1 METISNT
8 IFEDYFLDNENYDE
22 LLTDK
27 MAIKADWKVVLHN
40 LLKIGPEK
48 LAEKQADINWL
59 LAENG
64 VTYNVYNDPKGLNRP
79 WNLNIVP
86 FIIHQKEWK
95 GVEKGIQQRA
105 EILNLVLKDLYG
117 KRELLKNGII
127 PPEVIYA
134 HSGFLRAC
142 DQIQYKTSKQLLVY
156 AADLARGPDGRM
168 WVVNDRTQA
177 PSGMGYALENR
188 FSTSKISPELFTN
201 INVTQPSNF
210 FNDFNALLLD
220 VASTNV
226 ESPMVVILTP
236 GPHNETYFEHSY
248 LSSFLG
254 YPLVKGNDLVVR
266 HGKVWL
272 KSLKGLKQ
280 VDVILRRVD
289 DTFMDPLELREDSYL
304 GVAGLLEAV
313 RLQNVTIVNPIGSGI
328 LENPALIPFM
338 EDICNYFLNEDLILP
353 QIASWWCG
361 QEKERKH
368 VLADL
373 PSFVVKRIDR
383 SNREHIYFCE
393 FLDKKALEHLKNEIL
408 EHPYNFVAQEK
419 ISFSTAPN
427 FVEKQLEP
435 RKVLCRTFAI
445 AKEDGYSV
453 MPGGLVRVAQER
465 KELFVSN
472 QRGGTSKDFWVVNDT
487 PQPNL
492 QNYSWNKTNS
502 SPSSDINDVPSSTAE
517 NLFWSGRY
525 IGRSLVTAR
534 YLRVVLNEMVHLRFN
549 DQKSVSESES
559 ESLKILFQSITKITS
574 TFPGFIGKNEVEAL
588 KNPLKEIEAV
598 ILDETKIGSFAQS
611 MQSFNASYY
620 SLRNL
625 WSRDMW
631 RVFDGIKKHIK
642 NLKKEET
649 YSIHALTNF
658 FDKIITRLIA
668 FMALTEESILV
679 RQGLLLY
686 FIGLQIEIS
695 AMNIEKFRALL
706 IVNYDEDLEYEI
718 LESLLNSHESLNIY
732 RHSYNSYLSLEN
744 VVNLIILD
752 KEYARS
758 LTYRMHRL
766 KKDIDKL
773 PSTGGSTELT
783 VCQEHINMIIS
794 KIERFDLAEML
805 HIDPE
810 SNMRKHLDDS
820 LSELSDLLHMT
831 SLSISDTYFNHS
843 QTQKQLVNRN
853 LTN

>member
-1 METISNT
+1 MKTVT
-8 IFEDYFLDNENYDE
+8 KTLFENYFSASTRYDE
-22 LLTDK
+22 LLTSK
-27 MAIKADWKVVLHN
+27 MDIKDNWKVLSQN
-40 LLKIGPEK
+40 LSKIGPEN
-48 LAEKQADINWL
+48 LALKQTEIDWL

-79 WNLNIVP
+79 WDLNVVP
-86 FIIHQKEWK
+86 YIIHQNEWNK
-95 GVEKGIQQRA
+95 VEKGIQQRA
-105 EILNLVLKDLYG
+105 ELLNLVLKDLYG

-134 HSGFLRAC
+134 HSGFLRSC
-142 DQIQYKTSKQLLVY
+142 DKIQYKTSKQLLIY
-156 AADLARGPDGRM
+156 AADLARGPDGRL

-188 FSTSKISPELFTN
+188 FSTSKIFPELYTN
-201 INVTQPSNF
+201 INVAQPSNF
-210 FNDFNALLLD
+210 FNDLNELLLNS
-220 VASTNV
+220 ATTNV

-254 YPLVKGNDLVVR
+254 HPLVKGNDLVVR

-280 VDVILRRVD
+280 VDVILRRID
-289 DTFMDPLELREDSYL
+289 DSFMDPLELREDSYL

-313 RLQNVTIVNPIGSGI
+313 RLQNVTIVNPIGSGV
-328 LENPALIPFM
+328 LENPALNPFM
-338 EDICNYFLNEDLILP
+338 KNICKYFLDADLMLP

-368 VLADL
+368 VLEDL
-373 PSFVVKRIDR
+373 SSFVVKRIDR

-393 FLDKKALEHLKNEIL
+393 FLDKKALENLKKEIL
-408 EHPYNFVAQEK
+408 NYPHKFVAQEK

-427 FVEKQLEP
+427 FVKSELEP
-435 RKVLCRTFAI
+435 RKISCRTFAI
-445 AKEDGYSV
+445 AKDSSYSV
-453 MPGGLVRVAQER
+453 MPGGLVRVAPER
-465 KELFVSN
+465 EELFVSN
-472 QRGGTSKDFWVVNDT
+472 QRGGTSKDFWVVNDL

-492 QNYSWNKTNS
+492 QNYSWNKSNS
-502 SPSSDINDVPSSTAE
+502 SASTGLNDVPSNTAE

-525 IGRSLVTAR
+525 IGRALVTAR
-534 YLRVVLNEMVHLRFN
+534 YLRMVLSQMTHAQYN
-549 DQKSVSESES
+549 DRKPES

-574 TFPGFIGKNEVEAL
+574 TFPGFMSENDEVL
-588 KNPLKEIEAV
+588 NNPLKEIKAI
-598 ILDETKIGSFAQS
+598 ILDENKVGSFAQS
-611 MQSFNASYY
+611 MQSFNTSYY

-631 RVFDGIKKHIK
+631 RVFDGIQKHIK
-642 NLKKEET
+642 TLKKEDSYT
-649 YSIHALTNF
+649 VFKLTNF

-686 FIGLQIEIS
+686 FIGLQLENS

-706 IVNYDEDLEYEI
+706 IVNYDEELEYEI

-732 RHSYNSYLSLEN
+732 RYSYNSYLSLEN
-744 VVNLIILD
+744 VLNLIILD

-758 LTYRMHRL
+758 LTYQMHRL

-773 PSTGGSTELT
+773 PVTNKNAELT
-783 VCQEHINMIIS
+783 ICQQNMNIVIS
-794 KIERFDLAEML
+794 KMEGLNITDLL
-805 HIDPE
+805 TINPE
-810 SNMRKHLDDS
+810 SNMRDNLDHS
-820 LSELSDLLHMT
+820 LSELSDLLHTT

-843 QTQKQLVNRN
+843 QPQKQLVDRN
-853 LTN
+853 ITT

>member
-1 METISNT
+1 MKTVT
-8 IFEDYFLDNENYDE
+8 KTLFENYFSASTRYDE
-22 LLTDK
+22 LLTSK
-27 MAIKADWKVVLHN
+27 MEIKDNWKVLSQN
-40 LLKIGPEK
+40 LSKIGPET
-48 LAEKQADINWL
+48 LALKQTEIDWL

-79 WNLNIVP
+79 WDLNVVP
-86 FIIHQKEWK
+86 YIIHQNEWNK
-95 GVEKGIQQRA
+95 VEKGIQQRA
-105 EILNLVLKDLYG
+105 ELLNLVLKDLYG

-134 HSGFLRAC
+134 HSGFLRSC
-142 DQIQYKTSKQLLVY
+142 DKIQYKTSKQLLIY
-156 AADLARGPDGRM
+156 AADLARGPDGRL

-188 FSTSKISPELFTN
+188 FSTSKILPELYKD
-201 INVTQPSNF
+201 INVAQPSNF
-210 FNDFNALLLD
+210 FNDLNQLLLNS
-220 VASTNV
+220 ATTNV

-280 VDVILRRVD
+280 VDVILRRID
-289 DTFMDPLELREDSYL
+289 DSFMDPLELREDSYL
-304 GVAGLLEAV
+304 GVAGLLEVV
-313 RLQNVTIVNPIGSGI
+313 RLQNVTIVNPIGSGV
-328 LENPALIPFM
+328 LENPALNPFM
-338 EDICNYFLNEDLILP
+338 KNICKYFLDEDLMLP

-361 QEKERKH
+361 QEKERKL
-368 VLADL
+368 VLEDL
-373 PSFVVKRIDR
+373 SSFVVKRIDR

-393 FLDKKALEHLKNEIL
+393 FLDKKALENLKKEIL
-408 EHPYNFVAQEK
+408 NYPHKFVAQEK

-427 FVEKQLEP
+427 FVKSELEP
-435 RKVLCRTFAI
+435 RKISCRTFAI
-445 AKEDGYSV
+445 AKDDGYSV
-453 MPGGLVRVAQER
+453 MPGGLVRVAPER
-465 KELFVSN
+465 EELFVSN
-472 QRGGTSKDFWVVNDT
+472 QRGGTSKDFWVVNDL

-502 SPSSDINDVPSSTAE
+502 SASKGLNDVPSNTAE

-525 IGRSLVTAR
+525 IGRALVTAR
-534 YLRVVLNEMVHLRFN
+534 YLRMVLSQMTHAQYHDR
-549 DQKSVSESES
+549 KPES
-559 ESLKILFQSITKITS
+559 ESLKILFQSITQITS
-574 TFPGFIGKNEVEAL
+574 TFPGFMSENEDVL
-588 KNPLKEIEAV
+588 HNPLKEIKAI
-598 ILDETKIGSFAQS
+598 ILDDTKVGSFAQS
-611 MQSFNASYY
+611 MQSFNTSYY

-631 RVFDGIKKHIK
+631 RVFDGIQKHIK
-642 NLKKEET
+642 NLKKEDSYT
-649 YSIHALTNF
+649 VFKLTNF

-686 FIGLQIEIS
+686 FIGLQLENS

-706 IVNYDEDLEYEI
+706 IVNYDEELEYEI

-732 RHSYNSYLSLEN
+732 RYSYNSYLSLEN
-744 VVNLIILD
+744 VLNLIILD

-758 LTYRMHRL
+758 LTYQMHRL

-773 PSTGGSTELT
+773 PVTNNNGELT
-783 VCQEHINMIIS
+783 VCQENMNVVIS
-794 KIERFDLAEML
+794 KMERLNIADML
-805 HIDPE
+805 TINPE
-810 SNMRKHLDDS
+810 SNMRENLDRS
-820 LSELSDLLHMT
+820 LSELSDLLHTT

-843 QTQKQLVNRN
+843 QPQKQLVDRN
-853 LTN
+853 ITT

>member
-1 METISNT
+1 MKTLTKTLFDN
-8 IFEDYFLDNENYDE
+8 YFTASPSYDE
-22 LLTDK
+22 LLTSK
-27 MAIKADWKVVLHN
+27 MRIKDNWKVLSKN
-40 LLKIGPEK
+40 LLKIGPK
-48 LAEKQADINWL
+48 HLALKQTEINWL

-79 WNLNIVP
+79 WDLNVVP
-86 FIIHQKEWK
+86 FIIHQKEWLT
-95 GVEKGIQQRA
+95 VEKGIQQRA

-117 KRELLKNGII
+117 KRELLKNGIV

-142 DQIQYKTSKQLLVY
+142 DQIQYKNSKQLLVY

-188 FSTSKISPELFTN
+188 FSTSKTSPELFTN
-201 INVTQPSNF
+201 INVSQPSNF
-210 FNDFNALLLD
+210 FNDFNALLLNS
-220 VASTNV
+220 ASTKV

-236 GPHNETYFEHSY
+236 GPHNETYFEHAY

-280 VDVILRRVD
+280 VDVILRRID

-313 RLQNVTIVNPIGSGI
+313 RLQNVTIINPIGSGV

-338 EDICNYFLNEDLILP
+338 ENICKYFLNEDLILP

-373 PSFVVKRIDR
+373 SSYVVKRIDR
-383 SNREHIYFCE
+383 SEREHIYFCE
-393 FLDKKALEHLKNEIL
+393 FLDKKALKILKREIL
-408 EHPYNFVAQEK
+408 EYPYKFVAQEK

-427 FVEKQLEP
+427 FTKNKLEP
-435 RKVLCRTFAI
+435 RNISCRTFAI
-445 AKEDGYSV
+445 AKENSYSV
-453 MPGGLVRVAQER
+453 MPGGLVRVAPDS

-472 QRGGTSKDFWVVNDT
+472 QRGGTSKDFWVVNDE

-502 SPSSDINDVPSSTAE
+502 SISRDINDVPSNTAE

-525 IGRSLVTAR
+525 IGRTLVTAR
-534 YLRVVLNEMVHLRFN
+534 YLRMVLSQMTHAEYN
-549 DQKSVSESES
+549 DRKSES

-574 TFPGFIGKNEVEAL
+574 TFPGFMAEDEDVL
-588 KNPLKEIEAV
+588 LHPLKEIKSI

-611 MQSFNASYY
+611 MQSFNTSYY

-631 RVFDGIKKHIK
+631 RVFDGIQKHIK
-642 NLKKEET
+642 KLQQEES
-649 YSIHALTNF
+649 YSVFILTNF

-686 FIGLQIEIS
+686 FIGLQLEMS

-706 IVNYDEDLEYEI
+706 IVNYDEELEYEI

-732 RHSYNSYLSLEN
+732 RYSYNSYLSIEN

-752 KEYARS
+752 KEYSRS
-758 LTYRMHRL
+758 LTCQIQRL

-773 PSTGGSTELT
+773 PTKNENTELT
-783 VCQEHINMIIS
+783 VCQENINVALS
-794 KIERFDLAEML
+794 KIESFDVAEL
-805 HIDPE
+805 LEVNPK
-810 SNMRKHLDDS
+810 SNMRENMDTV
-820 LSELSDLLHMT
+820 LSDLSDLLHTT

-843 QTQKQLVNRN
+843 QPQKQLVNRN
-853 LTN
+853 ITT

>member
-1 METISNT
+1 MKTKTKTLFENYFSKSNH
-8 IFEDYFLDNENYDE
+8 YDE
-22 LLTDK
+22 LLDSK
-27 MAIKADWKVVLHN
+27 MRINDSWKPLSKN
-40 LLKIGPEK
+40 LLDIGPEN
-48 LAEKQADINWL
+48 LVLKQTELNWL

-79 WNLNIVP
+79 WDLNVVP
-86 FIIHQKEWK
+86 YVIHQNEWND
-95 GVEKGIQQRA
+95 VEKGIQQRA

-117 KRELLKNGII
+117 KRTLLKNGII

-134 HSGFLRAC
+134 HNGFLRAC
-142 DQIQYKTSKQLLVY
+142 DQIQYKNAKLLSIY

-188 FSTSKISPELFTN
+188 FSTSKIIPELFTN
-201 INVTQPSNF
+201 INVVQPSSF
-210 FNDFNALLLD
+210 FSDFNKLLQNA
-220 VASTNV
+220 ASTNV
-226 ESPMVVILTP
+226 ESPTVVILTP
-236 GPHNETYFEHSY
+236 GPLNETYFEHSY

-266 HGKVWL
+266 HGNVWL

-280 VDVILRRVD
+280 IDVILRRID

-313 RLQNVTIVNPIGSGI
+313 RLQNVTIVNPIGSGV

-338 EDICNYFLNEDLILP
+338 ENICNYFLKEELLLP

-373 PSFVVKRIDR
+373 SSFVLKRIDR

-393 FLDKKALEHLKNEIL
+393 FLNKKELENLKKEIL
-408 EHPYNFVAQEK
+408 EYPYKFVAQEK

-427 FVEKQLEP
+427 FTTKKLEP
-435 RKVLCRTFAI
+435 RKISCRTFAI
-445 AKEDGYSV
+445 AKKDGYSV
-453 MPGGLVRVAQER
+453 MPGGLVRVAPER
-465 KELFVSN
+465 EELFVSN
-472 QRGGTSKDFWVVNDT
+472 QRGGTSKDFWVVNDM
-487 PQPNL
+487 PQSNL
-492 QNYSWNKTNS
+492 QNYSWNKTNAATS
-502 SPSSDINDVPSSTAE
+502 IDINDVPSNTAE

-525 IGRSLVTAR
+525 IGRALVTAR
-534 YLRVVLNEMVHLRFN
+534 YLRMVLSQMTHAQYN
-549 DQKSVSESES
+549 DRKPES
-559 ESLKILFQSITKITS
+559 ESLKILFQSITKITA
-574 TFPGFIGKNEVEAL
+574 TFPGFMAESGDAL
-588 KNPLKEIEAV
+588 KNPLNEIKDIIIDAN
-598 ILDETKIGSFAQS
+598 KMGSFAQA
-611 MQSFNASYY
+611 MQSFHNSYY

-631 RVFDGIKKHIK
+631 RVFDGIQKHINKLK
-642 NLKKEET
+642 NEEYYT
-649 YSIHALTNF
+649 VYKLTNF

-668 FMALTEESILV
+668 FMALTEQSILV

-695 AMNIEKFRALL
+695 AMSIEKFRALL
-706 IVNYDEDLEYEI
+706 IVNYDEELEYEI

-732 RHSYNSYLSLEN
+732 RYSFNSYLSVEN
-744 VVNLIILD
+744 VINLIILD
-752 KEYARS
+752 KEYSRS
-758 LTYRMHRL
+758 LTYQLHRL

-773 PSTGGSTELT
+773 PATNTNKELT
-783 VCQEHINMIIS
+783 VCQEKMNVVIS
-794 KIERFDLAEML
+794 KIDSIDLKDML
-805 HIDPE
+805 VIDPA
-810 SNMRKHLDDS
+810 SNMRKNLDNL
-820 LSELSDLLHMT
+820 LSDLSDLLHTT

-843 QTQKQLVNRN
+843 QPQKQLVNRN
-853 LTN
+853 ITT

>member
-1 METISNT
+1 MKTLT
-8 IFEDYFLDNENYDE
+8 KTLFENYFSASPSYDE
-22 LLTDK
+22 LLTSK
-27 MAIKADWKVVLHN
+27 MNIKDNWKVLSKN
-40 LLKIGPEK
+40 LLKIGPK
-48 LAEKQADINWL
+48 HLALKQTEIDWL

-79 WNLNIVP
+79 WDLNVVP
-86 FIIHQKEWK
+86 FIIHKKEWDR
-95 GVEKGIQQRA
+95 VEKGIQQRA
-105 EILNLVLKDLYG
+105 EILNLVLEDLYG

-142 DQIQYKTSKQLLVY
+142 DQIQYKNSKQLLIY

-201 INVTQPSNF
+201 INVTQPSSF
-210 FNDFNALLLD
+210 FNDFNQLLLNS
-220 VASTNV
+220 ASTNV

-236 GPHNETYFEHSY
+236 GPHNETYFEHAY

-280 VDVILRRVD
+280 VDVILRRID

-313 RLQNVTIVNPIGSGI
+313 RLQNVTIVNPIGSGV

-338 EDICNYFLNEDLILP
+338 ENICQYFLKEDLILP

-368 VLADL
+368 VLKDL
-373 PSFVVKRIDR
+373 SSFVVKRIDR

-393 FLDKKALEHLKNEIL
+393 FLDKKALKNLKREIL
-408 EHPYNFVAQEK
+408 EYPYKFVAQEK

-427 FVEKQLEP
+427 FTENKLEP
-435 RKVLCRTFAI
+435 RKISCRTFAI

-453 MPGGLVRVAQER
+453 MPGGLVRVAPDS

-487 PQPNL
+487 PQPIL

-502 SPSSDINDVPSSTAE
+502 SPSRDINDVPSNTAE

-525 IGRSLVTAR
+525 IGRTLVTAR
-534 YLRVVLNEMVHLRFN
+534 YLRMVLSQMTHAEYN
-549 DQKSVSESES
+549 DRKSES

-574 TFPGFIGKNEVEAL
+574 TFPGFMSEDQDVL
-588 KNPLKEIEAV
+588 LQPLKEIKAI
-598 ILDETKIGSFAQS
+598 ILDTNKIGSFAQS
-611 MQSFNASYY
+611 MQSFNTSYY

-631 RVFDGIKKHIK
+631 RVFDGIQKHIDK
-642 NLKKEET
+642 LQKEDS
-649 YSIHALTNF
+649 YSVFTLTNF

-686 FIGLQIEIS
+686 FIGLQLEIS

-706 IVNYDEDLEYEI
+706 IVNYDEELEYEI

-732 RHSYNSYLSLEN
+732 RYSYNSYLSIEN

-752 KEYARS
+752 KEYSRS
-758 LTYRMHRL
+758 LTYQMHRL

-773 PSTGGSTELT
+773 PTTIENNELT
-783 VCQEHINMIIS
+783 ACQDHMNLVIS
-794 KIERFDLAEML
+794 KIESLDVSELL
-805 HIDPE
+805 VIDKK
-810 SNMRKHLDDS
+810 SNMRENMDS
-820 LSELSDLLHMT
+820 MLSDLSDLLHTT

-843 QTQKQLVNRN
+843 QPQKQLVNRN
-853 LTN
+853 ITN

>member
-1 METISNT
+1 MKTVT
-8 IFEDYFLDNENYDE
+8 KTLFENYFSASTRYDE
-22 LLTDK
+22 LLTSK
-27 MAIKADWKVVLHN
+27 MEIKDNWKVLSQN
-40 LLKIGPEK
+40 LSKIGPET
-48 LAEKQADINWL
+48 LALKQTEIDWL

-79 WNLNIVP
+79 WDLNVVP
-86 FIIHQKEWK
+86 YIIHQNEWNK
-95 GVEKGIQQRA
+95 VEKGIQQRA
-105 EILNLVLKDLYG
+105 ELLNLVLKDLYG

-134 HSGFLRAC
+134 HSGFLRSC
-142 DQIQYKTSKQLLVY
+142 DKIQYKTSKQLLIY
-156 AADLARGPDGRM
+156 AADLARGPDGRL

-188 FSTSKISPELFTN
+188 FSTSKIIPELYKD
-201 INVTQPSNF
+201 INVAQPSNF
-210 FNDFNALLLD
+210 FNDLNQLLLNS
-220 VASTNV
+220 ATTNV

-280 VDVILRRVD
+280 VDVILRRID
-289 DTFMDPLELREDSYL
+289 DSFMDPLELREDSYL

-313 RLQNVTIVNPIGSGI
+313 RLQNVTIVNPIGSGV
-328 LENPALIPFM
+328 LENPALNPFM
-338 EDICNYFLNEDLILP
+338 KNICKYFLDEDLMLP

-361 QEKERKH
+361 QEKERKL
-368 VLADL
+368 VLEDL
-373 PSFVVKRIDR
+373 SSFVVKRIDR

-393 FLDKKALEHLKNEIL
+393 FLDKEALENLKKEIL
-408 EHPYNFVAQEK
+408 NYPHKFVAQEK

-427 FVEKQLEP
+427 FVKSELEP
-435 RKVLCRTFAI
+435 RKISCRTFAI
-445 AKEDGYSV
+445 AKDDGYSV
-453 MPGGLVRVAQER
+453 MPGGLVRVAPER
-465 KELFVSN
+465 EELFVSN
-472 QRGGTSKDFWVVNDT
+472 QRGGTSKDFWVVNDL

-502 SPSSDINDVPSSTAE
+502 SASKGLNDVPSNTAE

-525 IGRSLVTAR
+525 IGRALVTAR
-534 YLRVVLNEMVHLRFN
+534 YLRMVLSQMTHAQYHDR
-549 DQKSVSESES
+549 KPES
-559 ESLKILFQSITKITS
+559 ESLKILFQSITQITS
-574 TFPGFIGKNEVEAL
+574 TFPGFMSENEEVL
-588 KNPLKEIEAV
+588 HNPLKEIKAI
-598 ILDETKIGSFAQS
+598 ILDDTKVGSFAQS
-611 MQSFNASYY
+611 MQSFNTSYY

-631 RVFDGIKKHIK
+631 RVFDGIQKHIK
-642 NLKKEET
+642 NLKKEDSYT
-649 YSIHALTNF
+649 VFKLTNF

-686 FIGLQIEIS
+686 FIGLQLENS

-706 IVNYDEDLEYEI
+706 IVNYDEELEYEI

-732 RHSYNSYLSLEN
+732 RYSYNSYLSLEN
-744 VVNLIILD
+744 VLNLIILD

-758 LTYRMHRL
+758 LTYQMHRL

-773 PSTGGSTELT
+773 PVTNNNAELT
-783 VCQEHINMIIS
+783 ICQENMNVVIS
-794 KIERFDLAEML
+794 KMERLNIADML
-805 HIDPE
+805 TINPE
-810 SNMRKHLDDS
+810 SNMRENLDRS
-820 LSELSDLLHMT
+820 LSELSDLLHTT

-843 QTQKQLVNRN
+843 QPQKQLVDRN
-853 LTN
+853 ITT